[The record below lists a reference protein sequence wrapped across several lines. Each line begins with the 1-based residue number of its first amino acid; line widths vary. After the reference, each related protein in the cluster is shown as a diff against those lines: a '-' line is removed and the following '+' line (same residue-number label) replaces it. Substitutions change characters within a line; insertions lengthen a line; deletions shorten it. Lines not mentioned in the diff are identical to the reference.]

1 LFASW
6 QADCFAVHE
15 DQKAEFLISTY
26 EDSTD
31 EGQMQAHK
39 KAKRKVSSAACLLVG
54 KLIVLLCWRLN
65 TLQTTL
71 QTNNLS
77 CSTTSNN

>member
-6 QADCFAVHE
+6 QADCLAVQKE
-15 DQKAEFLISTY
+15 KKAEKLMSSD
-26 EDSTD
+26 EDSSG
-31 EGQMQAHK
+31 EGQMQAPK
-39 KAKRKVSSAACLLVG
+39 KAKHKVSTAACLLVG

-71 QTNNLS
+71 QTNNFS